1 MRARPLARPL
11 DGSRLGRG
19 ETSRLAARG
28 AHASRQSDDGLSDGA
43 EMALVVLVVTA
54 VTALVAL
61 VVTAMVVGIA
71 KELGASGLG
80 LSLSRA

>member
-1 MRARPLARPL
+1 
-11 DGSRLGRG
+11 
-19 ETSRLAARG
+19 
-28 AHASRQSDDGLSDGA
+28 
-43 EMALVVLVVTA
+43 MALVVLVVTA